1 MNRNIYGPMYN
12 PAAVAITGGTISG
25 VTISDSTINQ
35 KFTTSTNPAS
45 SVATT
50 TAIVDAYNGVVITT
64 NVNNTQTIA
73 NPTTAANIKIFTVIN
88 NDTSSSNQTI
98 KAHGVD
104 FVLTPGEGQSFLW
117 DGSAWGPTDLG
128 ITSLP
133 VPVIQGGTGLATIT
147 DHGIMLG
154 SGTTA
159 ITPLGV
165 ATDGQIPIGSSGA
178 DPVLAAI
185 TPGDGIDVTNAAGA
199 ITIAVDLK
207 ANGGLVI
214 DTTELAVD
222 LGASAITGTL
232 AVGDGGS
239 GATTLTDH
247 GVLLGSGTDPITA
260 LGVMTNGQLVIGST
274 GADPVLAA
282 LTEGEAIDV
291 TNAAGSITIAC
302 KDAST
307 SNKGV
312 TVYSGSTKALAG
324 TDTASAM
331 TPADVAAKDAQERT
345 MGTTNVVEDLSYLPP
360 VTFTWDPGSL
370 DDGVGETSS
379 AITVPGATLGGVAVQ
394 AIAPYDLQGIT
405 LNAWC
410 DATNSCKA
418 RLQNETGGTIDLAS
432 GTWVMQARRI

>member
-12 PAAVAITGGTISG
+12 PAAVAITGGTIDG
-25 VTISDSTINQ
+25 VTISNSTINQ

-88 NDTSSSNQTI
+88 NDTSASNQTI
-98 KAHGVD
+98 KANSVD

-128 ITSLP
+128 ITAIP
-133 VPVIQGGTGLATIT
+133 VPVTQGGTGLATIT

-274 GADPVLAA
+274 GADPVVASI
-282 LTEGEAIDV
+282 TDGEGIYTTV
-291 TNAAGSITIAC
+291 GAGTLTIAC
-302 KDAST
+302 EDASE

-312 TVYSGSTKALAG
+312 TVYSGTTKALAG
-324 TDTASAM
+324 VDTASAM
-331 TPADVAAKDAQERT
+331 TPADVK
-345 MGTTNVVEDLSYLPP
+345 MVV
-360 VTFTWDPGSL
+360 
-370 DDGVGETSS
+370 DDF
-379 AITVPGATLGGVAVQ
+379 L
-394 AIAPYDLQGIT
+394 
-405 LNAWC
+405 
-410 DATNSCKA
+410 
-418 RLQNETGGTIDLAS
+418 
-432 GTWVMQARRI
+432 VMQVFS

>member
-1 MNRNIYGPMYN
+1 MTIGNEGIDGPPFN
-12 PAAVAITGGTISG
+12 PANVNITGGTISG
-25 VTISDSTINQ
+25 VNITA

-45 SVATT
+45 SAATT
-50 TAIVDAYNGVVITT
+50 TAIVDAYNGVLITT

-73 NPTTAANIKIFTVIN
+73 NPTAATIKTFTVIN
-88 NDTSSSNQTI
+88 NDTSSSNINIIANSVTFTI
-98 KAHGVD
+98 
-104 FVLTPGEGQSFLW
+104 TPGEGQCFLW

-133 VPVIQGGTGLATIT
+133 VPVTQGGTGLATIT

-159 ITPLGV
+159 VTPLGV

-274 GADPVLAA
+274 GADPVVASI
-282 LTEGEAIDV
+282 TDGEGIYTTV
-291 TNAAGSITIAC
+291 GAGTLTIAC
-302 KDAST
+302 EDASE

-312 TVYSGSTKALAG
+312 TVYSGTAKALAG
-324 TDTASAM
+324 VDTASAM
-331 TPADVAAKDAQERT
+331 TPADVK
-345 MGTTNVVEDLSYLPP
+345 MVV
-360 VTFTWDPGSL
+360 
-370 DDGVGETSS
+370 DDF
-379 AITVPGATLGGVAVQ
+379 L
-394 AIAPYDLQGIT
+394 
-405 LNAWC
+405 
-410 DATNSCKA
+410 
-418 RLQNETGGTIDLAS
+418 
-432 GTWVMQARRI
+432 VMQVFS